1 MDIILLLKILQSK
14 EAKKLEF
21 TLWDGQEIRGSEG
34 TWPQLECT
42 LPVPWPWGF
51 PPTDTIHKSHY
62 FYMKNKIKDILKE
75 GNENIYNLFVSSPR
89 LKQNKTK
96 TKSTV

>member
-1 MDIILLLKILQSK
+1 MDIILLLEILHSE

-21 TLWDGQEIRGSEG
+21 TLWDGQEIRGSEDI
-34 TWPQLECT
+34 WLQLECT
-42 LPVPWPWGF
+42 LPVPWPGWF

-62 FYMKNKIKDILKE
+62 FYTKNKIKDILKE

-96 TKSTV
+96 TKSAV